1 MALRMMSADETDA
14 FGMVKKE
21 PKTPIK
27 GVLDKQPAP
36 KIKTEKGCLKNVS
49 GPANSAKGDQK
60 TGNSKPSHKPP
71 KKRQKMTARPV
82 PIAPAGQGCIKPPL
96 VSNVVYTS
104 ERVKRCSFPGCNYA
118 SMFKKE
124 IRQHETQAHPES
136 RKCSFCDHLAPSQKE
151 LVIHVHRYHAK
162 KNDLSCDQCGYR
174 GVNAARLLTHQRLA
188 HNFLATQDVKHL
200 VCHEEDA
207 AGVRCTARFG
217 FLSQL
222 RCHLTEQHGIRPAAI
237 KLTTGFKT
245 VEEFMTW
252 KAAYERESQTRYRL
266 VARPLRW
273 DRPATYVCCRSGR
286 GSEAA
291 SRLHLYENRGFRC
304 TSTLRATESSAGRV
318 RITLYPYHYGHDR
331 ECPES
336 DSEDEAAVTET
347 VTETEDT
354 AEVETESD
362 GSEECDDVG
371 GVGMSRPNMDMDVCD
386 DDIDGNASGEAE
398 EPGSQNEPSGRVC
411 RLLEVK
417 NECDGGEREE
427 DGTADEEGM
436 EGDETLDGEELE
448 EDGSAN
454 GAAEGDGAVQEEDE
468 EAGCADEDAV
478 GEDGAEYVLLKNGA
492 AAAAGAGRRA
502 ATRKRPLQGEVAI
515 VLTPKKPKT
524 ALADPS
530 PSQESGRGTGRGSR
544 SSPRV
549 TRAVGRP
556 VRVVRRPARL
566 Q

>member
-1 MALRMMSADETDA
+1 MMSADETDA

-124 IRQHETQAHPES
+124 IRQHETQAHPE
-136 RKCSFCDHLAPSQKE
+136 
-151 LVIHVHRYHAK
+151 
-162 KNDLSCDQCGYR
+162 
-174 GVNAARLLTHQRLA
+174 
-188 HNFLATQDVKHL
+188 

-318 RITLYPYHYGHDR
+318 RITLLR
-331 ECPES
+331 TN
-336 DSEDEAAVTET
+336 VT
-347 VTETEDT
+347 V
-354 AEVETESD
+354 
-362 GSEECDDVG
+362 
-371 GVGMSRPNMDMDVCD
+371 
-386 DDIDGNASGEAE
+386 
-398 EPGSQNEPSGRVC
+398 
-411 RLLEVK
+411 VK
-417 NECDGGEREE
+417 GKK
-427 DGTADEEGM
+427 M
-436 EGDETLDGEELE
+436 EL
-448 EDGSAN
+448 
-454 GAAEGDGAVQEEDE
+454 
-468 EAGCADEDAV
+468 
-478 GEDGAEYVLLKNGA
+478 
-492 AAAAGAGRRA
+492 R
-502 ATRKRPLQGEVAI
+502 TRKGWREMKLWMGKSWKKMEVRMELQKETG
-515 VLTPKKPKT
+515 LCKRKTKK
-524 ALADPS
+524 LD
-530 PSQESGRGTGRGSR
+530 
-544 SSPRV
+544 
-549 TRAVGRP
+549 
-556 VRVVRRPARL
+556 VRMKM